1 VVVVVIVFVVV
12 LVVLATD
19 GYDSVI
25 IMKPVA
31 NNNNLLQKSYSVY
44 IKYHSKQGEKIV
56 VLVRILM
63 SKSGFEDEVLIKLI
77 VGVVK
82 HVTID
87 KLGLV
92 DYQDSNRFL

>member
-1 VVVVVIVFVVV
+1 
-12 LVVLATD
+12 
-19 GYDSVI
+19 
-25 IMKPVA
+25 M
-31 NNNNLLQKSYSVY
+31 
-44 IKYHSKQGEKIV
+44 

-87 KLGLV
+87 ELGPV
-92 DYQDSNRFL
+92 DYIWQQSIFVDSS